1 MQLKRLEAYGFK
13 SFADKITIDFE
24 QGITAVVGPN
34 GSGKSNITD
43 AIRWALGE
51 QNIRNLRGTKSEDLL
66 FTGSASRHALGAA
79 DVSLTFDNSDGTL
92 PVDFQEVVVTRRLYR
107 SGENE
112 CYINKSRCRLKD
124 IYNLFADTGIGHDG
138 MSIIGQNRID
148 AILNARPE
156 ERRGFF
162 EETAGITKYR
172 NRKKESLRRLEDTE
186 ANLVRVRDI
195 TGELEQQLGPLEQ
208 AAEKAKKWQGLDED
222 YKNVKVTD
230 LSRSY
235 DAEAER
241 NAAIG
246 KQKQAVG
253 DAITAAE
260 TRVKTAEAEKAAA
273 EAEAAKLED
282 ARQKQAAENEQQRQA
297 LESRKQEMAAL
308 KERTGQNEAAKERL
322 TREHERI
329 RAEIEQARKDLIAI
343 EQNGKAQE
351 QDLLLATDLLE
362 KEKEKQKRY
371 QAVVE
376 VQQEKLRQSEEAA
389 HAAEKRESDLRQT
402 LAVLDRDVENG
413 MGSKEEMQ
421 KALAAARTQWENMQ
435 QADADAK
442 ATQESADEAVGKT
455 AAALAHA
462 EQGLRAAMQDQR
474 DTERARQHMVQEK
487 RDAASRLS
495 MLRRLQKSYEGFGR
509 APRAILQSSYPWRSG
524 VLGAAA
530 ELMEVP
536 QDYITAIEAAL
547 GPAAQYLVTEDE
559 RTAKAAIQMLKEQ
572 RLGRV
577 TFLPLESLVVKPA
590 LGDGIKSET
599 GVVGWASEIVR
610 PAPHKERA
618 QKAIDFLLSRTLV
631 VDTLDHALAL
641 AKRKNHRLRI
651 VTLGG
656 ERLNPGGSLSGG
668 QSRGQETNFLH
679 RQGEIEQ
686 AAAKVEKLEKKEKMV
701 IAACQEA
708 EKANGLA
715 QEALA
720 AARDAQQRAAVEQAR
735 ARTNTA
741 QIAERVK
748 QAEQQVKALS
758 VTAEAQEHSFAE
770 LQKKRQETFAARK
783 EAERALQQADAALA
797 DARDAAEDAMQDA
810 ADLAEYIK
818 NRELKRA
825 VLEQQALRAKE
836 QAELRRAAMQS
847 SEVRLQQNEQE
858 VAKLEAAKQ
867 ASSGQLEAIRQ
878 GIEAQ
883 QEVLDEGRTAQQ
895 ALYQQRMDRLAE
907 SREKDDAIRKAGKEA
922 AEQQENLHRLDLQ
935 ATRIQM
941 KLEEITDA
949 MRRDYGVTP
958 GLARQQA
965 LDLPDEELVER
976 LRALKR
982 ELDAIGPVNPQAVEE
997 YEKRKERY
1005 EFLEKQAADLEE
1017 AEDNLKKILEEMDAA
1032 MTKQFREAFTAIQSY
1047 FQECFEKLFGG
1058 GKAELRLVPS
1068 KAQEENSEAAE
1079 DGQETQKSAVKKV
1092 DILTA
1097 GIEILVTL
1105 PKKKRQN
1112 LAALSGGERALTVIA
1127 LLFAFLR
1134 YKPSPFSVLDEIDA
1148 PLDEANVVRFGHFL
1162 QDLSKGTQ
1170 FIVVTHRK
1178 GTMEAANTLYGVT
1191 LEQAGVSRILSVK
1204 LDEALE

>member
-13 SFADKITIDFE
+13 SFADKITMDFE

-51 QNIRNLRGTKSEDLL
+51 QNIRNLRGTKAEDLL

-79 DVSLTFDNSDGTL
+79 EVSLTFDNSDGTL

-172 NRKKESLRRLEDTE
+172 NRKRESLRRLEDTE

-208 AAEKAKKWQGLDED
+208 AAEKAKRWQDLDAD
-222 YKNVKVTD
+222 YKMVKVTD
-230 LSRSY
+230 LSRDY
-235 DAEAER
+235 DAEAEK
-241 NAAIG
+241 NAALG
-246 KQKQAVG
+246 KQKQAVD

-260 TRVKTAEAEKAAA
+260 TRAKTAEAEKAAA

-282 ARQKQAAENEQQRQA
+282 ARQKRVAENERQRQA
-297 LESRKQEMAAL
+297 IEKRKQEMAAL
-308 KERTGQNEAAKERL
+308 KERTGQSEAAKERL
-322 TREHERI
+322 AREHEQI
-329 RAEIEQARKDLIAI
+329 CGEIEQARKDLIAI

-351 QDLLLATDLLE
+351 QDLLLASDLLE
-362 KEKEKQKRY
+362 KEKEKQKKY
-371 QAVVE
+371 QDVVE
-376 VQQEKLRQSEEAA
+376 SRQESLRQAEEAF

-413 MGSKEEMQ
+413 TGSKEETQ
-421 KALAAARTQWENMQ
+421 KALAAARAQLDTLQ
-435 QADADAK
+435 QSGAEAEAACK
-442 ATQESADEAVGKT
+442 SADEAALAH
-455 AAALAHA
+455 AAALKQA

-474 DTERARQHMVQEK
+474 EMERARQHMVQEK

-509 APRAILQSSYPWRSG
+509 APRAILQSSYPWRGG
-524 VLGAAA
+524 VLGAVA

-536 QDYITAIEAAL
+536 RDYVTAIETAL

-559 RTAKAAIQMLKEQ
+559 GTAKAAIQFLKEQ
-572 RLGRV
+572 RLGRA
-577 TFLPLESLVVKPA
+577 TFLPLASLVVKPA
-590 LGDGIKSET
+590 LGDGIQAET
-599 GVVGWASEIVR
+599 GVVGWASELVR
-610 PAPHKERA
+610 PVARKERA

-641 AKRKNHRLRI
+641 ARRKNHRLRI

-668 QSRGQETNFLH
+668 QSRGQETSFLH
-679 RQGEIEQ
+679 RQGEMEQ
-686 AAAKVEKLEKKEKMV
+686 ASAKVKELEKKEKAV
-701 IAACQEA
+701 ITACQEA
-708 EKANGLA
+708 EQANALA
-715 QEALA
+715 QESLA

-735 ARTNTA
+735 ARTNAA
-741 QIAERVK
+741 QLAERVK
-748 QAEQQVKALS
+748 QAQAQAQALA
-758 VTAEAQEHSFAE
+758 VTAEAQAHSFAE
-770 LQKKRQETFAARK
+770 LQKKRQEIFSARK
-783 EAERALQQADAALA
+783 TAEQALQQAEAVRA
-797 DARDAAEDAMQDA
+797 DAQDAAEDAGQDA
-810 ADLAEYIK
+810 ADLAEHIK
-818 NRELKRA
+818 KCELERA
-825 VLEQQALRAKE
+825 VLEQQTLRAKE
-836 QAELRRAAMQS
+836 QAELRRSAMQS
-847 SEVRLQQNEQE
+847 SEKRLRQNEQE
-858 VAKLEAAKQ
+858 TAKLEAAKQ
-867 ASSGQLEAIRQ
+867 ASSGQLETIRQ
-878 GIEAQ
+878 EMEAQ
-883 QEVLDEGRTAQQ
+883 QKVLDEGRASQQ
-895 ALYQQRMDRLAE
+895 DLYQQRMKKLAE
-907 SREKDDAIRKAGKEA
+907 SREKDEAVRAASREA
-922 AEQQENLHRLDLQ
+922 AAQQENRHRLDLQ
-935 ATRIQM
+935 AARIQM
-941 KLEEITDA
+941 KLEEITGV

-965 LDLPDEELVER
+965 LDLPEEELGER
-976 LRALKR
+976 LHALRR

-997 YEKRKERY
+997 YENRRARY
-1005 EFLEKQAADLEE
+1005 AFLEKQAADLEA

-1032 MTKQFREAFTAIQSY
+1032 MTKQFRAAFTAIQSA

-1058 GKAELRLVPS
+1058 GRAELRLVPS
-1068 KAQEENSEAAE
+1068 KAQPESDAGLAP
-1079 DGQETQKSAVKKV
+1079 DGQEKQAAVRKV

-1148 PLDEANVVRFGHFL
+1148 PLDEANVVRFGRFL
-1162 QDLSKGTQ
+1162 QELSGDTQ